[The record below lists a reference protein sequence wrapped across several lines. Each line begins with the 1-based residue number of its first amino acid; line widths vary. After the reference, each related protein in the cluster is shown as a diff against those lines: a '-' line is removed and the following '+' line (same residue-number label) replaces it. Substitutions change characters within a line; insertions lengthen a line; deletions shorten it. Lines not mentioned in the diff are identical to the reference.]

1 MSKAEAREGE
11 GEGTRVGT
19 VALLGRPNV
28 GKSTLLNA
36 VVGLKIA
43 ATTHKPQTTRR
54 QLRGVWTAKG
64 EDAQIVFV
72 DTPGL
77 HAPRD
82 GLHAFMIEEAM
93 EAARG
98 VDVLCLLI
106 EARARKKRRGGGSGG
121 IDEADEGEGAVTD
134 LVDPRDLKALEQLR
148 EAGSTGKPT
157 ILVVNKIDELPD
169 KRALLPLIDQ
179 WQKAHDFVAIV
190 PVSAAKGDGVKELLE
205 ALSSELP
212 EGPLLFPPDQ
222 ITDATE
228 RELAAELIREKAMLE
243 LQEELPYK
251 VAVLV
256 EEFDE
261 SRREDERKPLVEI
274 AAVIFVEREN
284 QKRIVIGKQGV
295 RIKAIGSRARK
306 ELERLLGAQVML
318 SLFVRVEPGWTE
330 TEKGLRKVGY
340 RR

>member
-1 MSKAEAREGE
+1 MANSKSDDE
-11 GEGTRVGT
+11 TRSGT

-36 VVGLKIA
+36 IVGLKIA

-54 QLRGVWTAKG
+54 QLRGVWTG
-64 EDAQIVFV
+64 DGAQIVFV

-77 HAPRD
+77 HAAKD
-82 GLHAFMIEEAM
+82 GLHAFMIEEAR

-98 VDVLCLLI
+98 VEVLCLLI
-106 EARARKKRRGGGSGG
+106 EARGKKKRRT
-121 IDEADEGEGAVTD
+121 DDRAEAGEGGAMKAEH
-134 LVDPRDLKALEQLR
+134 LVDARDLAALEALL
-148 EAGSTGKPT
+148 EAGGTGKPT
-157 ILVVNKIDELPD
+157 ILVINKIDQLQD
-169 KRALLPLIDQ
+169 KRALLPLIAE
-179 WQKAHDFVAIV
+179 WQQAHDFKAII
-190 PVSAAKGDGVKELLE
+190 PLSAAKGDGVKELLRV
-205 ALSSELP
+205 LTSELP
-212 EGPLLFPPDQ
+212 EGPFLFPPDQ

-251 VAVLV
+251 VAVVV

-261 SRREDERKPLVEI
+261 ARREDERKPLVEI
-274 AAVIFVEREN
+274 SAVLFVEREN
-284 QKRIVIGKQGV
+284 QKRIVVGKQGARV
-295 RIKAIGSRARK
+295 KAIGMRARK

-318 SLFVRVEPGWTE
+318 TLFVKVEPGWTE
-330 TEKGLRKVGY
+330 SDKGLRRVGY

>member
-1 MSKAEAREGE
+1 MTKAEKEP

-36 VVGLKIA
+36 IVGLKIA

-54 QLRGVWTAKG
+54 QLRGVWTSAEG
-64 EDAQIVFV
+64 DAQIVFV

-77 HAPRD
+77 HAAKD
-82 GLHAFMIEEAM
+82 GLHAFMIEEAL

-98 VDVLCLLI
+98 VDVLCLLV
-106 EARARKKRRGGGSGG
+106 EARGRKKRHT
-121 IDEADEGEGAVTD
+121 EKADKAAQPGEGAVGLSE
-134 LVDPRDLKALEQLR
+134 LVDPRDLKALEQLL
-148 EAGSTGKPT
+148 EAGGTGKPT
-157 ILVVNKIDELPD
+157 VLVVNKIDQLQD
-169 KRALLPLIDQ
+169 KRALLPLIAE

-190 PVSAAKGDGVKELLE
+190 PVSAAKGDGVKELLR
-205 ALSSELP
+205 ALAKDLP
-212 EGPLLFPPDQ
+212 EGPLLFPPEQ
-222 ITDATE
+222 ITDASE
-228 RELAAELIREKAMLE
+228 RDLAAELIREKAMLE

-256 EEFDE
+256 EAFDE
-261 SRREDERKPLVEI
+261 SRRDDERKPLIELS
-274 AAVIFVEREN
+274 AVIFVEREN
-284 QKRIVIGKQGV
+284 QKAIVIGKQGA

-318 SLFVRVEPGWTE
+318 SLFVKVEPGWTE
-330 TEKGLRKVGY
+330 SDKGLRKVGY